1 MRIMVSESGEIH
13 GMGSQPYRW
22 VSKLTKSERDHVR
35 AGGIVLIRDTNTH
48 YMATDFK
55 RVTLYNGKFSYRN
68 YYPE

>member
-55 RVTLYNGKFSYRN
+55 
-68 YYPE
+68 